1 MINLFIALSL
11 LRLKSGS
18 KVLTVKDVSLN
29 LKLNLMEPRGK
40 RVSVRFVAARYMF
53 LAFLFC
59 LQMIFPISFLSFI
72 QLSIGNEAISLTLI
86 LIQSENASNVLILT
100 QFYCVVV
107 SPSTPLSQHKYSPQC
122 SLYTS
127 FGFYKENL
135 VKNQQPFKSAIISL
149 NPINLLSDC
158 QSLSRVK
165 S

>member
-40 RVSVRFVAARYMF
+40 RVRVRYVAARYVF

-59 LQMIFPISFLSFI
+59 LQMFSPISFLSFI
-72 QLSIGNEAISLTLI
+72 QLSIGNEVISLTLI
-86 LIQSENASNVLILT
+86 LIQSEITSNVLMLT
-100 QFYCVVV
+100 QFYCDVV
-107 SPSTPLSQHKYSPQC
+107 SPSTPLSQHIHSPQC
-122 SLYTS
+122 SLHIS
-127 FGFYKENL
+127 FGSYKENL

>member
-40 RVSVRFVAARYMF
+40 RVRVRYVAARYVF
-53 LAFLFC
+53 LAFLSC
-59 LQMIFPISFLSFI
+59 LQMISPISFLSFI
-72 QLSIGNEAISLTLI
+72 QLSIGNEVISLTLI
-86 LIQSENASNVLILT
+86 LIQSEITSNVLMLT
-100 QFYCVVV
+100 QFYCDVV
-107 SPSTPLSQHKYSPQC
+107 SPSTPLSQHILSPQC
-122 SLYTS
+122 SLYIS
-127 FGFYKENL
+127 FGSYKENF

>member
-40 RVSVRFVAARYMF
+40 RVSVRFVAVRYIF

-135 VKNQQPFKSAIISL
+135 VKNQQPFKSTIISL
-149 NPINLLSDC
+149 NPINLLSDF

>member
-40 RVSVRFVAARYMF
+40 RVSVRFVAVRYIF